1 MIKQYYTLLQLSKE
15 LDSKLKGYVVFEA
28 YSQEKNSVVISLY
41 HPQNQDSTNIFISVD
56 SVYGT
61 FFLDPNLSRKRS
73 NVTDVFPVLMQK
85 EFQFCTVIPQ
95 ERILNI
101 YFTNYRVECV
111 FFGGANG
118 TIGVYSPENTLVE
131 GLKLPTETQMR
142 SFERKSLESFYQSEK
157 EVKISKALSN
167 SEFVFASYY
176 IDELANRCAVNT
188 SQIINSLTLEEFE
201 TLKSTSL
208 EFQKEILESTI
219 FSIVKNENEK
229 ILTLVPLNNFP
240 TVEKSFDS
248 ISEATRTI
256 RWTRMYETEI
266 SALQTTVGNYLQRT
280 LTKNTSILT
289 KISNDFHD
297 SDKIALDTMYADI
310 LYSQPKGT
318 QIDSNPFVVH
328 HWDDVTYSIPVDVQL
343 TVSEN
348 AQLYRAKALK
358 KVKAKEKLEQRRE
371 TIRRE
376 IQKTQDLIERFKNI
390 QTLKELSKF
399 AETLGMQREKGQKE
413 TISKFREFP
422 LQNSYKIY
430 IGKGASNNDELTFRF
445 AKPNDIWLHAR
456 SVSGSHGVIKTNT
469 KQAVMPNK
477 EVLEEA
483 AALVAYYS
491 KSRNGTMVP
500 VSYTFKKYVRKK
512 KGFADGAVIMDRE
525 EVVFVE
531 PKKPIENT

>member
-61 FFLDPNLSRKRS
+61 FFLDPELRRKRS

-118 TIGVYSPENTLVE
+118 TIGVYSPENALIE
-131 GLKLPTETQMR
+131 GLKLPAETPMR
-142 SFERKSLESFYQSEK
+142 SFERKSLESFYYSNID
-157 EVKISKALSN
+157 VKISKALSN

-176 IDELANRCAVNT
+176 IDEISQLTGINT
-188 SQIINSLTLEEFE
+188 SQLIRTLSVDEF
-201 TLKSTSL
+201 K
-208 EFQKEILESTI
+208 KLESVSKELQQRLYKSISYT
-219 FSIVKNENEK
+219 IVKNKVEK
-229 ILTLVPLNNFP
+229 ILTLVPLSNFP
-240 TVEKSFDS
+240 DVEKNFEF
-248 ISEATRTI
+248 ISDAVRTI

-266 SALQTTVGNYLQRT
+266 SALQTTTGNYLQRT
-280 LTKNTSILT
+280 LSKNTTILS

-297 SDKIALDTMYADI
+297 ADKIALDTMYADI

-318 QIDSNPFVVH
+318 QIHSNPFVVH
-328 HWDDVTYSIPVDVQL
+328 HWDDVTYSILVDVQL
-343 TVSEN
+343 SLSEN

-376 IQKTQDLIERFKNI
+376 IQKTQELIDKFKNI

-399 AETLGMQREKGQKE
+399 AETLGMQRVKGQKE

-422 LQNSYKIY
+422 LQNNYKIY

-445 AKPNDIWLHAR
+445 AKPNDIWLHVR

-469 KQAVMPNK
+469 KQALMPNK

-525 EVVFVE
+525 EVIFVE
-531 PKKPIENT
+531 PKKPIEYS